1 MHVGPPRQRN
11 RVLGWL
17 LASVLLTISLSVAA
31 TASAAPKLRFQ
42 TDVKG
47 DIVTIGNALGQECR
61 TLDTKGETV
70 PVPVV
75 GTVGACGDAITLGDS
90 APDVLWRSED
100 NSARADS
107 AIPIDQ
113 ARSTAVLAIPQGSQV
128 LYARLYW
135 GGNLGEDIALAASAV
150 TLEKLGSGGG
160 SATLVP
166 NANTDVSTTVGGG
179 GGLVYQSSYDVTAIV
194 QRYGM
199 GSY

>member
-107 AIPIDQ
+107 TIPIDSIKRV
-113 ARSTAVLAIPQGSQV
+113 ARPSWRFRK
-128 LYARLYW
+128 ARRFCMHGCIGAETW
-135 GGNLGEDIALAASAV
+135 GKTSRWRPV
-150 TLEKLGSGGG
+150 
-160 SATLVP
+160 
-166 NANTDVSTTVGGG
+166 
-179 GGLVYQSSYDVTAIV
+179 
-194 QRYGM
+194 R
-199 GSY
+199 